1 MIGRG
6 KCASLRGSGNSS
18 NCSHGPMKTNNPPSS
33 SKRCPGVGGLQPVL
47 IIIILNEQ
55 VSICLSTAT
64 SKEIYRDLSLLKLQ
78 IGDSRSVVCCCL
90 SLSVGPLVEAFLLT
104 RRGCG
109 SRGCHYVTPSS
120 KGTTFP
126 AHSSAWMTRPGRPVK
141 MYLHMESFPSSTNH
155 CTRVSRLSGAVNMG
169 RRMCVWPL
177 SFSRRMT
184 VPSSFTLTSSQLLCH

>member
-109 SRGCHYVTPSS
+109 SRGSLNIKPSP

-126 AHSSAWMTRPGRPVK
+126 AHSSAWITRPGRPVE
-141 MYLHMESFPSSTNH
+141 MYSHMESVSSSANH
-155 CTRVSRLSGAVNMG
+155 CTRVSRCRGQ
-169 RRMCVWPL
+169 
-177 SFSRRMT
+177 
-184 VPSSFTLTSSQLLCH
+184 LTWGDGCEFGP